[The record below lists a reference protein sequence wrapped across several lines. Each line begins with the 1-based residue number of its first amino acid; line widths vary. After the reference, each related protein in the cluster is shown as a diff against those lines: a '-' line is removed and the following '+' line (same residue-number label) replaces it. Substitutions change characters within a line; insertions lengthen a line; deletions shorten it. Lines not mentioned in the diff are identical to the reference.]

1 MAFRVKDA
9 NKSSLN
15 TKAKIKSAFFKLV
28 KKRESA
34 SNITV
39 KELCA
44 EAGIQR
50 STFYIHYKDIFD
62 IEDSIISLFYE
73 KIQSFVPDIV
83 NCPKDVEIFYIQLFD
98 FIESIEQDIQLIF
111 RDREAPAIIEKAI
124 GKISDSFGTA
134 LRRGGKKVNAA
145 RSIIVLGGIFAVLY
159 EILNGSINLPLQS
172 IKEEA
177 LACCES
183 LFIKE

>member
-15 TKAKIKSAFFKLV
+15 TKAKIKNAFFKLV
-28 KKRESA
+28 KERESA

-73 KIQSFVPDIV
+73 KIESFIPEIV
-83 NCPKDVEIFYIQLFD
+83 YCPEDVEKFFVKLFD
-98 FIESIEQDIQLIF
+98 FIETLEQDIQLIF
-111 RDREAPAIIEKAI
+111 RDREAPVIIEKAI
-124 GKISDSFGTA
+124 GKISKSFGLA
-134 LRRGGKKVNAA
+134 LRRGGKKVNAT

-159 EILNGSINLPLQS
+159 ETLNGSLNVTIES